1 MNTIIEENRKTKQDQ
16 DGHFLCIRLKIR
28 IFPNE
33 DKLE

>member
-16 DGHFLCIRLKIR
+16 DGHFLYIRLKIR